1 MQKPQQLISI
11 SHIANPRIPGRVSK
25 PITESCEDERH
36 DQNRIRRMET
46 VDYIGDQ
53 MAPRSHQCDSSLAEG
68 VVDAMV
74 QQGSED
80 VTNQRG

>member
-1 MQKPQQLISI
+1 
-11 SHIANPRIPGRVSK
+11 
-25 PITESCEDERH
+25 
-36 DQNRIRRMET
+36 MET

-53 MAPRSHQCDSSLAEG
+53 MASRSHQCDSSLAEG

-80 VTNQRG
+80 ITNQRG